1 MNNILP
7 SRLQGNGMRREWDR
21 IIETEGAK
29 LGLSDGCPFLENKMV
44 NDIFYEGVFKGR
56 PCIVKCSS
64 RAPDS
69 MQNEYEMLKR
79 VHDADA
85 CVFPEPFAL
94 WVSKDGRKA
103 FVALEKIGGGTP
115 TDPVSDIL
123 RMAAALRSTGIVH
136 RDVCTKNFLC
146 GADGH
151 LKLIDFQFA
160 IDRNDYHES
169 AFMRRNPKYLYVNF
183 GNCEALGLGKWNDI
197 LGLGLAECLRHF
209 APDDLESQK
218 KLLGM
223 ADEMV
228 FTAPVGRYAM
238 FRIRLYYLSLCIQF
252 MFSHKR
258 SLAWRLYK
266 IRKLRGLE
274 CEDMLSILNSV
285 TDPSLCTTECSCLDL
300 DGAEQKAEAV

>member
-1 MNNILP
+1 MNNIFSGRP
-7 SRLQGNGMRREWDR
+7 QGNSLRREWGR

-29 LGLSDGCPFLENKMV
+29 LGLSDCCPFLENKMA
-44 NDIFYEGVFKGR
+44 NDIFYEGEFKGR

-79 VHDADA
+79 VHDADD

-115 TDPVSDIL
+115 FDPASDML

-136 RDVCTKNFLC
+136 RDVCTKNILC

-197 LGLGLAECLRHF
+197 LGLGLIECLKHF
-209 APDDLESQK
+209 APEDRETQK

-223 ADEMV
+223 AEEML
-228 FTAPVGRYAM
+228 FAAPVGRYAK
-238 FRIRLYYLSLCIQF
+238 FRIWLYYLSLCIQF

-258 SLAWRLYK
+258 SLKWRLYK
-266 IRKLRGLE
+266 VRRLRGLE
-274 CEDMLSILNSV
+274 CGGMLPGLDSA
-285 TDPSLCTTECSCLDL
+285 TDPSRRTTECSFP
-300 DGAEQKAEAV
+300 GPGVAEQKAEAV

>member
-1 MNNILP
+1 MSSAFRNRP
-7 SRLQGNGMRREWDR
+7 RDSRLCRKWNR

-29 LGLSDGCPFLENKMV
+29 LGLSDCCPFLENKMA
-44 NDIFYEGVFKGR
+44 NDIFYEGEFKGR

-94 WVSKDGRKA
+94 WVSKDGRRA

-115 TDPVSDIL
+115 FGPASDML

-136 RDVCTKNFLC
+136 RDVCTKNILC

-197 LGLGLAECLRHF
+197 LGLGFAECLKHF
-209 APDDLESQK
+209 APEDRETQK

-223 ADEMV
+223 AEEML
-228 FTAPVGRYAM
+228 FAAPVGRYAK
-238 FRIRLYYLSLCIQF
+238 FRIWLYYLSLCIQF

-258 SLAWRLYK
+258 SLTWRLYK

-274 CEDMLSILNSV
+274 CEEMLSILNHA
-285 TDPSLCTTECSCLDL
+285 TDHSLRTTGCSCLDL